1 LQLDPLALMVV
12 KGKRDEFIF
21 DIFSI

>member
-1 LQLDPLALMVV
+1 V
-12 KGKRDEFIF
+12 IF